1 MIDYHVHTPFC
12 GHAGGGL
19 HDYVHRALERGL
31 EEICFTPHAPLPGF
45 PRGGK
50 GLRMNPE
57 DLDPYFEGIERERR
71 RYSEVRILAGIE
83 ADYYAGY
90 EEYLGRLL
98 ERNPFDLV
106 LLSVHFLAE
115 WPGENWLFGY
125 HFPEKP
131 LERIYLEYFD
141 AVKAGIA
148 TGLYDCVAHLDLI
161 KRPGEPVLDHVR
173 EAVEEVLDLCER
185 HGMSIELNS
194 SGLRRTVAE
203 IYPEQRVVSLAAAR
217 GIPLVTGSDAHTPEH
232 VAFAFP
238 ELYETLAALPEARLT
253 RYRRRRAVA

>member
-1 MIDYHVHTPFC
+1 MIDYHLHTPFC

-19 HDYVHRALERGL
+19 GEYVRRAVEQGL

-45 PRGGK
+45 PRGGE
-50 GLRMNPE
+50 GLRMAVE
-57 DLDPYFEGIERERR
+57 DLGPYFESVERERG
-71 RYSEVRILAGIE
+71 SFPGIRILAGIE

-98 ERNPFDLV
+98 EDNPFDFV
-106 LLSVHFLAE
+106 LLSVHFVAE

-131 LERIYLEYFD
+131 VGQIYREYF
-141 AVKAGIA
+141 AALKAGIA

-161 KRPGEPVLDHVR
+161 KRPGQGVVDLVPE
-173 EAVEEVLDLCER
+173 EIEEVLELCSR

-194 SGLRRTVAE
+194 SGLRRPVDET
-203 IYPEQRVVSLAAAR
+203 YPDPRVVRLAADR

-238 ELYETLAALPEARLT
+238 ELYRTLAAVPGARLA
-253 RYRRRRAVA
+253 RYRRRAAVA